1 MYAQKVV
8 LNCPSGYKVAL
19 DALVEDFIRDGVA
32 YVGVVGNDCARI
44 EDIID
49 ELVVGD
55 GSDESRYI
63 LTASHP
69 GKDLADAVEFAESLT
84 GKYEGAVQVVEL

>member
-1 MYAQKVV
+1 MYARKIV
-8 LNCPSGYKVAL
+8 LNCPSGYTPAL
-19 DALVEDFIRDGVA
+19 AAMVEDFIKDGVA
-32 YVGVVGNDCARI
+32 YVGVVGSDCARI

-55 GSDESRYI
+55 GSGDSRYI

-69 GKDLADAVEFAESLT
+69 GESLDGAVEIAESLT
-84 GKYEGAVQVVEL
+84 GEYEGAVQVVEL